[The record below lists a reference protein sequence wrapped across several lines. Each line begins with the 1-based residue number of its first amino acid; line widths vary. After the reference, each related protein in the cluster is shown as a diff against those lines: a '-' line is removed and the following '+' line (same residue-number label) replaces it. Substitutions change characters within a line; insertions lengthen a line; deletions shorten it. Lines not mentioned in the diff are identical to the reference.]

1 MLHDIH
7 IHTNLSDCA
16 KPEATLD
23 LYIQHAKNYNLPVI
37 GIANHYWDEKVPGAF
52 PWYVPQNTAHI
63 YKIKPEIE
71 EKSGKDVKILFGA
84 ETEIDKHGTI
94 GISVEEAAKLD
105 FLLVP
110 HGHTHMTNDT
120 IPEEEKATNEK
131 HAAFLVKSFFNI
143 LANKPLLKYITAV
156 AHPFTAVGTPGEE
169 IVKIHSYISDK
180 QFEDC
185 FEALR
190 DADIAAEINTA
201 GFVNPIFRDN
211 IAQAPYTRMYK
222 IAKRVGCKFTL
233 GSDAHGEK
241 GCVPFSLVSEIMSIS
256 GITETDLVDV
266 LSL

>member
-7 IHTNLSDCA
+7 IHTNLSECA

-52 PWYVPQNTAHI
+52 PWYVPQNTPHI

-71 EKSGKDVKILFGA
+71 QKSGKDVKILFGA

-110 HGHTHMTNDT
+110 HGHTHMINDT
-120 IPEEEKATNEK
+120 IPEEDRATNEK

-143 LANKPLLKYITAV
+143 LANEPLRKYITAV
-156 AHPFTAVGTPGEE
+156 AHPFTAVCMSDED
-169 IVKIHSYISDK
+169 IADIHSYISDK

-190 DADIAAEINTA
+190 DSGIAAEINTA
-201 GFVNPIFRDN
+201 GYSRGFFNNV
-211 IAQAPYTRMYK
+211 AEAPYTRMYK

-233 GSDAHGEK
+233 GSDSHSNEYGKYFAVAPDIMNICGLTEK
-241 GCVPFSLVSEIMSIS
+241 DFVNMQ
-256 GITETDLVDV
+256 DR
-266 LSL
+266 